1 MHNARICA
9 VITDKDAVGAHA
21 VEGIADLFEI
31 RIDLVGKGW
40 EKVAGKL
47 HKPWIAAN
55 RDAAHGGKWR
65 GSEED
70 RIAELFKAIELGA
83 NIIDVETDM
92 AGIEDIVPRIKEK
105 ARCMISFH
113 DWEGTPPF
121 DYLEGIVRQ
130 QLNLHADLCKVIST
144 ARGLED
150 NITMLKL
157 VKMFPW
163 ANIIAFAMGMEGL
176 LSRIMCPLAG
186 GYLTYASI
194 KEGSGSAPGQ
204 ITVEMMHSL
213 YRMIEQ

>member
-9 VITDKDAVGAHA
+9 VITDKDAAGAHA
-21 VEGIADLFEI
+21 VESIADLFEI

-40 EKVAGKL
+40 EKMPGKL

-55 RDAAHGGKWR
+55 RDDAHGGKWR
-65 GSEED
+65 GSEEE

-83 NIIDVETDM
+83 DIVDVETDM

-121 DYLEGIVRQ
+121 DYLEGIVQQ

-144 ARGLED
+144 ARSLDD

-157 VKMFPW
+157 VKKFPW
-163 ANIIAFAMGMEGL
+163 ANIIAFAMGAEGL

-186 GYLTYASI
+186 GYLTYAAV

-204 ITVEMMHSL
+204 ITVEMMHSI

>member
-9 VITDKDAVGAHA
+9 VVIEDDAEAAHA
-21 VEGIADLFEI
+21 AEGIADLFEI

-55 RDAAHGGKWR
+55 RDGAHGGGWK

-70 RIAELFKAIELGA
+70 RLAELFRAIELGA
-83 NIIDVETDM
+83 NIVDLETDM
-92 AGIEDIVPRIKEK
+92 DDIARVAPMIKEK
-105 ARCMISFH
+105 ARLMVSFH

-121 DYLEGIVRQ
+121 DYLEGIVQQ
-130 QLNLHADLCKVIST
+130 QLELKADICKVIAT
-144 ARGLED
+144 ARSLDD

-157 VKMFPW
+157 IKKFPW
-163 ANIIAFAMGMEGL
+163 ADVVSFAMGEEGL

-186 GYLTYASI
+186 GYMTYASLRTGA
-194 KEGSGSAPGQ
+194 ESAPGQ
-204 ITVEMMHSL
+204 ITVETMHGI
-213 YRMIEQ
+213 YRMIQP